1 MTNAVIQKPM
11 QALYARLGDVGIKR
25 NFAKKVLPEW
35 WTDEIALTPS
45 GRQQA
50 EMYFSAGFNID
61 LKSFSSQ
68 NESLKFSSIN
78 CKYKLTKSVNESDVA
93 TSANYV
99 SALAKL
105 AMQGLVKSDVQ
116 VPQDALELRT
126 EILKTAQFV
135 DLDSLLSWCY
145 QAGIPV
151 LFIDK
156 LPGRKMA
163 GLVVRN
169 KDRYAIVLSKK
180 GTASHLLFCLA
191 HELGH
196 IAHGHL
202 SEDGFV
208 ADTAIDGKTD
218 GGDADEKEAD
228 AFAIR
233 LLNGKSVAYS
243 ATGNVR
249 SGKALYQAA
258 HVKSGQER
266 IDVGHIIL
274 NYGFNQ
280 KAHAMAALAMRH
292 VPNSNNGVERVNLLF
307 WERVGNLLSK
317 DKQELLKVAMA

>member
-11 QALYARLGDVGIKR
+11 QTLYARLGDVGIKR
-25 NFAKKVLPEW
+25 NFAKKVLPTW
-35 WTDEIALTPS
+35 WDDEIALTPS

-50 EMYFSAGFNID
+50 EMYFSTGFNID

-68 NESLKFSSIN
+68 NGSLKFSSIN
-78 CKYKLTKSVNESDVA
+78 CKYKLTKSLDESHVE

-99 SALAKL
+99 SALAKV
-105 AMQGLVKSDVQ
+105 AMQGIERNQ
-116 VPQDALELRT
+116 IHVPQDALELRA

-135 DLDSLLSWCY
+135 DLDSVLNWCY
-145 QAGIPV
+145 QASIPV

-156 LPGRKMA
+156 LPGKKMA
-163 GLVVRN
+163 GLVVRK
-169 KDRYAIVLSKK
+169 KDRYSIVLSKK

-202 SEDGFV
+202 PEDGFV
-208 ADTAIDGKTD
+208 ADAAIDRKTD
-218 GGDADEKEAD
+218 RGDADEKEAD

-243 ATGNVR
+243 ATGNLR
-249 SGKALYQAA
+249 SGKALYLAA
-258 HVKSGQER
+258 NAKAEQER

-280 KAHAMAALAMRH
+280 KAHAMAAIAMRY
-292 VPNSNNGVERVNLLF
+292 VSNASNGVERVNALF
-307 WERVGNLLSK
+307 WEKCGNFLSK
-317 DKQELLKVAMA
+317 DKQELLRVAMA